1 MMEVAR
7 NSNQPLQP
15 IPYDDD
21 ITSSDESCAQG
32 LEGGMHPIKAAKI
45 AANKAT
51 AHTAVC
57 SGVIGI

>member
-15 IPYDDD
+15 IPYMTMILHHLTKAAHRDWK
-21 ITSSDESCAQG
+21 
-32 LEGGMHPIKAAKI
+32 EGCIQAAKI

-57 SGVIGI
+57 RGVIGI